1 MKKQLILVQLSLLA
15 LLFTSGLVAQTKWTV
30 DKVHSNVKFSVSH
43 MVVSEVEGSFKAFD
57 GTIVVSKDNLSDAV
71 INFSVDVASVSTDN
85 VNRDNHLKS
94 DDFFNAEKFP
104 KMTFVSKS
112 MTLVGGNKYKL
123 TGDLTM
129 RDVTKTVEFDVTY
142 GGKIQTNDGGY
153 KSGFKARATIDRT
166 NFGVNFTGT
175 LKAGGLM
182 VGNDVEIIVNL
193 EMNQAK

>member
-1 MKKQLILVQLSLLA
+1 MKKQLLLMHLSLLA
-15 LLFTSGLVAQTKWTV
+15 LLFSSGIVAQTKWTV
-30 DKVHSNVKFSVSH
+30 DKVHSHVKFSVSH
-43 MVVSEVEGSFKAFD
+43 MVVSEVEGSFKGFD
-57 GTIVVSKDNLSDAV
+57 GTIVASKENLTDAV
-71 INFSVDVASVSTDN
+71 INFTVDVASVSTDN

-123 TGDLTM
+123 VGDLTM

-166 NFGVNFTGT
+166 NFGVNFTGM
-175 LKAGGLM
+175 LKAGGLA
-182 VGNDVEIIVNL
+182 VGNDVEIIVNV
-193 EMNQAK
+193 EMNQVK

>member
-1 MKKQLILVQLSLLA
+1 
-15 LLFTSGLVAQTKWTV
+15 
-30 DKVHSNVKFSVSH
+30 VKFSVSH
-43 MVVSEVEGSFKAFD
+43 MVVSEVEGSFKGFD

-71 INFSVDVASVSTDN
+71 INFTVDVATVSTDN

-129 RDVTKTVEFDVTY
+129 RDVTKTVDFDVTY

-175 LKAGGLM
+175 LKAGGLT
-182 VGNDVEIIVNL
+182 VGNDVEIVINL

>member
-1 MKKQLILVQLSLLA
+1 MKKQLLLMHLSLLA
-15 LLFTSGLVAQTKWTV
+15 LLFSSGIVAQTKWTV
-30 DKVHSNVKFSVSH
+30 DKVHSHVKFSVSH
-43 MVVSEVEGSFKAFD
+43 MVVSEVEGSFKGFD
-57 GTIVVSKDNLSDAV
+57 GTIVASKENLTDAV
-71 INFSVDVASVSTDN
+71 INFTVDVASVSTDN

-123 TGDLTM
+123 VGDLTM

-153 KSGFKARATIDRT
+153 KAGFKARATIDRT

-182 VGNDVEIIVNL
+182 VGNDVEIIINL

>member
-43 MVVSEVEGSFKAFD
+43 MVVSEVEGSFKGFD

>member
-129 RDVTKTVEFDVTY
+129 RDVTKTVDFDVTY

>member
-1 MKKQLILVQLSLLA
+1 

-43 MVVSEVEGSFKAFD
+43 MVVSEVEGSFKGFD

-71 INFSVDVASVSTDN
+71 INFSTDVASVSTDN

-129 RDVTKTVEFDVTY
+129 RDVTKTVDFDVTY

-153 KSGFKARATIDRT
+153 KAGFKARATIDRT

-182 VGNDVEIIVNL
+182 VGNDVEIIVNV
-193 EMNQAK
+193 EMNQVK

>member
-1 MKKQLILVQLSLLA
+1 MKKQLLLVQLCLMA
-15 LLFTSGLVAQTKWTV
+15 LLFSLGINAQTKWTV

-43 MVVSEVEGSFKAFD
+43 MVVSEVEGSFKGFD
-57 GTIVVSKDNLSDAV
+57 GTIVVSKDNLSDAA

-123 TGDLTM
+123 VGDLTM
-129 RDVTKTVEFDVTY
+129 RDVTKSVEFDVTY

-153 KSGFKARATIDRT
+153 KAGFKARATIDRT

-182 VGNDVEIIVNL
+182 VGNDVEIIVNV
-193 EMNQAK
+193 EMNQVK

>member
-1 MKKQLILVQLSLLA
+1 MKKQLLLVQLCLMA
-15 LLFTSGLVAQTKWTV
+15 LLFSSGIVAQTKWTV

-43 MVVSEVEGSFKAFD
+43 MVVSEVEGSFKGFD

-71 INFSVDVASVSTDN
+71 INFTVDVASVSTDN

-123 TGDLTM
+123 VGELTM

-153 KSGFKARATIDRT
+153 KAGFKARATIDRT

-182 VGNDVEIIVNL
+182 VGNDVEIIVNV
-193 EMNQAK
+193 EMNQVK

>member
-30 DKVHSNVKFSVSH
+30 DKAHSNVKFSVSH
-43 MVVSEVEGSFKAFD
+43 MVVSEVEGSFKGFD

-71 INFSVDVASVSTDN
+71 INFSTDVASVSTDN
-85 VNRDNHLKS
+85 VNRDNHLKR

-129 RDVTKTVEFDVTY
+129 RDVTKTVDFDVTY

-153 KSGFKARATIDRT
+153 KSGFKARTTIDRT

-182 VGNDVEIIVNL
+182 VGNDVEIIINL

>member
-1 MKKQLILVQLSLLA
+1 MKRQLILVQLSLLA

-43 MVVSEVEGSFKAFD
+43 MVVSEVEGSFKGFD
-57 GTIVVSKDNLSDAV
+57 GTVVSSKDNLSDAV
-71 INFSVDVASVSTDN
+71 INFTVDVASVSTDN

-112 MTLVGGNKYKL
+112 MTLLGGNKYKL

-129 RDVTKTVEFDVTY
+129 RDVTKTVDFDVTY

-153 KSGFKARATIDRT
+153 KAGFKARATIDRT

-182 VGNDVEIIVNL
+182 VGNDVEIIINL

>member
-43 MVVSEVEGSFKAFD
+43 MVVSEVEGSFKGFD

-71 INFSVDVASVSTDN
+71 INFTVDVASVSTDN

>member
-1 MKKQLILVQLSLLA
+1 MA
-15 LLFTSGLVAQTKWTV
+15 LLFSLGINAQTKWTV

-43 MVVSEVEGSFKAFD
+43 MVVSEVEGSFKGFD
-57 GTIVVSKDNLSDAV
+57 GTIVVSKDNLSDAA

-123 TGDLTM
+123 VGDLTM
-129 RDVTKTVEFDVTY
+129 RDVTKSVEFDVTY

-153 KSGFKARATIDRT
+153 KAGFKARATIDRT

-182 VGNDVEIIVNL
+182 VGNDVEIIVNV
-193 EMNQAK
+193 EMNQVK

>member
-1 MKKQLILVQLSLLA
+1 MKKQLLLVQLCLMA
-15 LLFTSGLVAQTKWTV
+15 LLFSSGIVAQTKWTV

-43 MVVSEVEGSFKAFD
+43 MVVSEVEGSFKGFD

-71 INFSVDVASVSTDN
+71 INFTVDVASVSTDN

-123 TGDLTM
+123 VGDLTM

-153 KSGFKARATIDRT
+153 KAGFKARATIDRT

-182 VGNDVEIIVNL
+182 VGNDVEIIVNV
-193 EMNQAK
+193 EMNQVK

>member
-30 DKVHSNVKFSVSH
+30 DKAHSNVKFSVSH
-43 MVVSEVEGSFKAFD
+43 MVVSEVEGSFKGFD

-71 INFSVDVASVSTDN
+71 INFSTDVASVSTDN

-129 RDVTKTVEFDVTY
+129 RDVTKTVDFDVTY

-153 KSGFKARATIDRT
+153 KSGFKARTTIDRT

-182 VGNDVEIIVNL
+182 VGNVVEIIVNL